1 MLKVTLGIT
10 GDEFRDLFSV
20 WAGNA
25 WGEFNSRYAVLD
37 SGAEVNVSGIR
48 EDFISVSEF
57 PDVSLN
63 GVDGP
68 INDGKPCAYRGVL
81 KRNNLHIGSAVWYP
95 KLGNERLISSKWL
108 TNEGWKITLSGKKTH
123 GCATIDEICMRNWT
137 IPGNCR
143 E

>member
-20 WAGNA
+20 WTGNA

-48 EDFISVSEF
+48 EDFISASEF
-57 PDVSLN
+57 PGVSLN

-81 KRNNLHIGSAVWYP
+81 KRNNLLIGSAAWYP
-95 KLGNERLISSKWL
+95 KLGN
-108 TNEGWKITLSGKKTH
+108 
-123 GCATIDEICMRNWT
+123 
-137 IPGNCR
+137 
-143 E
+143 